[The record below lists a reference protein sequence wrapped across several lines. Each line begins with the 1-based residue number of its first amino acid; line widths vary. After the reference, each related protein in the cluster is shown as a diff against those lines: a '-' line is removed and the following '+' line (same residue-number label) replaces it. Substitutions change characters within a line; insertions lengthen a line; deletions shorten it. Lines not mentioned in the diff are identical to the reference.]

1 MLFDSA
7 RKKHSD
13 RWMMMIHHILTSTLI
28 ISSYLAGQWRI
39 GMIVFILH
47 DIADIFLE
55 LAKMM
60 GYIQR
65 YYVQKIIF
73 IFFLISWFV
82 PRGVLYFWRI
92 LMSSLF
98 ESKDYVLTKDD
109 VKLYI
114 YFNMLL
120 AFLWGLNI
128 LWSISIIRFAFRVI
142 KDGESKDYRSDDEEE
157 VNGLSKEKKWFQK
170 KLRKMDKKSYQNSM

>member
-1 MLFDSA
+1 
-7 RKKHSD
+7 
-13 RWMMMIHHILTSTLI
+13 
-28 ISSYLAGQWRI
+28 
-39 GMIVFILH
+39 
-47 DIADIFLE
+47 
-55 LAKMM
+55 
-60 GYIQR
+60 
-65 YYVQKIIF
+65 
-73 IFFLISWFV
+73 
-82 PRGVLYFWRI
+82 
-92 LMSSLF
+92 MSSLF